1 MATGKPWDGS
11 LHYSFSQCAILGIF
25 MRARSPNSAVNTT
38 SLMWSAAANHIQFP
52 LTSSSSLPLSFPPSP
67 TPSLPPPL
75 PPPVPLPLSPS
86 LSPKASTSELFGKV
100 QESPQRE
107 TTPFY
112 PRSPY
117 GTYSTSLLPPLSLL
131 LPPPSSLPS
140 FLPPLSLLSLL
151 SPSSSLRPPLS
162 TLLTPNSSLLAPQLL
177 ILVGGSLAMNI
188 IIFLPL
194 H

>member
-52 LTSSSSLPLSFPPSP
+52 LTSSSSLPHSLSPSP
-67 TPSLPPPL
+67 SPSLCPPPPL
-75 PPPVPLPLSPS
+75 SVPFSKGIYIRALWQGSGEPSERNYPILPALT
-86 LSPKASTSELFGKV
+86 LWYIQHL
-100 QESPQRE
+100 
-107 TTPFY
+107 
-112 PRSPY
+112 
-117 GTYSTSLLPPLSLL
+117 LLPPLSLL